1 MAGVRSVAN
10 TRPQYGVGIVGY
22 SIGRAHAHA
31 WKLVDEVFHPAKA
44 VPVLVAL
51 DGRTKERVDTEVV
64 RFGYKRGYTDWKK
77 LVSDDEVDIVDN
89 CAPPGLHADI
99 CIAAAEA
106 GKNLICEKPMARTAK
121 EAKAM
126 LDAAERAKVAH
137 MMGYNYRFVPA
148 MALARQ
154 MIEEGLLGRLFYY
167 KGSYLNVAAGYQD
180 PETPYDWH
188 HSFETGGH
196 GALAD
201 LGTHAID
208 LARFLA
214 GEIASVQTVSRN
226 FIPSRPEARGSKITR
241 KVDVDDATISVL
253 SFANGAVGM
262 FEASWVTPGRT
273 DFLAFEAYGSK
284 GSLRFNLERLNE
296 LEVHLEEGD
305 SRFRAPRGVLVL
317 NKEHP
322 FMSKYWVR
330 QAGGFSWEDTF
341 VNELNHYLEC
351 LVDKRSV
358 APQGATF
365 IDGYRN
371 CLVMDAMMESA
382 KSGRRVDIAS

>member
-1 MAGVRSVAN
+1 LAGTRAVAKE
-10 TRPQYGVGIVGY
+10 RPEFGVGIVGY
-22 SIGRAHAHA
+22 SIGRAHAHG
-31 WKLVDEVFHPAKA
+31 WKDVDEVFHPAKA

-51 DGRTKERVDTEVV
+51 AGRTKEKVDLEAA
-64 RFGYKRGYTDWKK
+64 RFGYKRAYTDWRK

-89 CAPPGLHADI
+89 CAPPGLHAEV

-106 GKNLICEKPMARTAK
+106 GKDLICEKPMARTAK
-121 EAKAM
+121 EAKTM
-126 LDAAERAKVAH
+126 LEAAERAKVAH
-137 MMGYNYRFVPA
+137 MIGYNYRFVSA
-148 MALARQ
+148 LALARQ
-154 MIEEGLLGRLFYY
+154 IIDEGLLGRLYYY
-167 KGSYLNVAAGYQD
+167 KGSYLNAAAGYHD

-214 GEIASVQTVSRN
+214 GEIVSVQTVSRN
-226 FIPSRPEARGSKITR
+226 FISSRPESRGAKTSR

-262 FEASWVTPGRT
+262 LEASWVTPGRT

-284 GSLRFNLERLNE
+284 GSLRFNLERINE
-296 LEVHLEEGD
+296 LEVYLEEGD

-317 NKEHP
+317 NREHP
-322 FMSKYWVR
+322 FMSKYWVK
-330 QAGGFSWEDTF
+330 QAGGFSWENTF
-341 VNELNHYLEC
+341 VNELNHYLER
-351 LVDKRSV
+351 LVDKKSV
-358 APQGATF
+358 APEAATF
-365 IDGYRN
+365 VDGYRN

-382 KSGRRVDIAS
+382 KTGRRVDIAN